1 MRMSIPVIVTIN
13 TKEAEARFLS
23 AHIAAQGFDSPI
35 VDVSTRDLGQGDA
48 EYPWRDVAARAG
60 VSVAQLAAM
69 RRDDMMRTMG
79 EGAGKILLDL
89 YAAGRLG
96 GCISVG
102 GNQGT
107 AIAAIAMRALPI
119 GIPKVI
125 VSTVASGQ
133 VRPYVEY
140 RDIMMMFSVADFVNN
155 TNVVNKTI
163 MANGAGAVMGM
174 ARFGIPMQK
183 SDRPVIATTAF
194 GNTDAAVSRA
204 RTILEEEGY
213 EVVGFHA
220 SGAGGAALEYL
231 LEQGFIQGVLDLTIH
246 ELLAEAIDCGD
257 IYTPLRPRLVEAGR
271 RGIPQVVAPGALEYF
286 CFGPAETIP
295 AHMRDRLIH
304 YHNPYNTNVRAS
316 RDEVEKTARMVAEKL
331 NASIGPVVVLLP
343 KLGFSE
349 NGRKGGS
356 LYQPETDEVLMRTLR
371 QALKP
376 AIEVV
381 ELDANINDPACSQ
394 MAAEKMLELLRPQQ
408 AH

>member
-1 MRMSIPVIVTIN
+1 MRTAIPVIVTVN

-23 AHIAAQGFDSPI
+23 RHIAAQGFDSPVI
-35 VDVSTRDLGQGDA
+35 DVSTRDLGQGVT
-48 EYPWRDVAARAG
+48 EYPWQDVAARTG
-60 VSVAQLAAM
+60 VEVGQLAAM

-89 YAAGRLG
+89 YAAGKLG

-107 AIAAIAMRALPI
+107 AIAAIAMRGLPI
-119 GIPKVI
+119 GVPKVI
-125 VSTVASGQ
+125 ISTVASGQ

-163 MANGAGAVMGM
+163 MANGAGAVIGM
-174 ARFGIPMQK
+174 ARYGLPMQK
-183 SDRPVIATTAF
+183 SARPVIATTAF
-194 GNTDAAVSRA
+194 GNTDAAVSQA
-204 RTILEEEGY
+204 RTILENEGY

-231 LEQGFIQGVLDLTIH
+231 IEQGFIQGVLDLTIH
-246 ELLAEAIDCGD
+246 ELLAEVVACGD

-295 AHMRDRLIH
+295 AHMHDRLTH

-316 RDEVEKTARMVAEKL
+316 REEVEKAAAVVAEKL
-331 NASIGPVVVLLP
+331 NASAGPVVVLLP

-356 LYQPETDEVLMRTLR
+356 LYQPETDAILMRALK

-376 AIEVV
+376 GIEVI
-381 ELDANINDPACSQ
+381 ELDANINDLACSQ
-394 MAAEKMLELLRPQQ
+394 LAAKKMLELMRGQS
-408 AH
+408 AS